1 MTFIDEFQSF
11 QAELEAYYSQYPI
24 PVTEAEQRIDFL
36 VKEHPHATPYE
47 QKSYIYQA
55 AAELCEPHIFRTCPF
70 YFELNTG
77 RARNGITAG
86 FPPEPGIGGAMM
98 RRFDGIEKE
107 FYNWYID
114 YLNENLIQTLFFGDF
129 SHYAVACDNILREG
143 LGGMRKR
150 AAFQMEQSV
159 SERQKGFYRAMI
171 TGLDALIEI
180 SHKFAH
186 KAEDMLLTETE
197 PLIRQRLQRIADT
210 AKRVP
215 EYPPQTFYEAL
226 NTIWFMKE
234 LMIGLEGVGMAIVGH
249 LDRLLWPYYERDSAK
264 GRITRQEAK
273 DLISC
278 MLAITDYKWDL
289 YKEAP
294 SGGVNTTVV
303 VGGCDENGSLIF
315 NDITRMIF
323 EAYMDCR
330 LVDPKLQARISQK
343 HPEEYFDLI
352 AKVSAMGLNVLSIF
366 NDEVM
371 IPAQTSVGKS
381 LSDSR
386 LYVAGGCQEPV
397 LPNVEDNVRANCY
410 INLPAI
416 VNYTLS
422 PEENLLWKRE
432 GLDCK
437 NGRSAENFEAFYQ
450 AVMHNVKITCECMAQ
465 HYNHFQNLWTDYSP
479 LPLYSATITGCI
491 ESGKDLTE
499 GGAKYNFNSLSPT
512 GIGTM
517 IDSLYAIKKAVFE
530 ERNLSLAELNTALK
544 NDFAEAEEVRLYL
557 QNRIPKFG
565 DDDTELN
572 LFAGRVMEDVAQA
585 SSGMANNRGGIYEAS
600 LFSNMGYLEMRN
612 TNATADGRHKGNT
625 LSRGMGPSDQGGS
638 GVISKVIHSLEHLPL
653 SQYPASAV
661 LYLDMPY
668 SPDQADEAVFK
679 AVAKY
684 FLDQGGNVMDLNVVD
699 VNTLKDAQIH
709 PENHQ
714 NLVVRVWGFSAYFVT
729 LDHELQEEIIARQFK
744 Q

>member
-1 MTFIDEFQSF
+1 MAFIDEFQSF
-11 QAELEAYYSQYPI
+11 QTEMEAYYSQYPL
-24 PVTEAEQRIDFL
+24 PVPEAERRINIL
-36 VKEHPHATPYE
+36 TKENPDATPYE

-98 RRFDGIEKE
+98 RRFNGIEKD

-129 SHYAVACDNILREG
+129 SHYAVACDNILHEG
-143 LGGMRKR
+143 LDGMRKR
-150 AAFQMEQSV
+150 ALLQMDKAV
-159 SERQKGFYRAMI
+159 SDRQKGFYRAML

-180 SHKFAH
+180 SHKFAR
-186 KAEDMLLTETE
+186 KAEDMLADETD
-197 PLIRQRLQRIADT
+197 PVVKQRLRRIADT
-210 AKRVP
+210 AWRVP

-234 LMIGLEGVGMAIVGH
+234 LMIALEGVGMAIVGH
-249 LDRLLWPYYERDSAK
+249 LDRLLWPYYEKDLAE

-273 DLISC
+273 DLLAC

-289 YKEAP
+289 YKDAP

-303 VGGCDENGSLIF
+303 VGGCDQNGMLVF

-323 EAYMDCR
+323 EAYMECR
-330 LVDPKLQARISQK
+330 LVDPKLQARVSQK

-352 AKVSAMGLNVLSIF
+352 AEVSAMGLNVLSIF

-371 IPAQTSVGKS
+371 IPAQTSAGKS

-410 INLPAI
+410 INLPII
-416 VNYTLS
+416 VNHTLD
-422 PEENLLWKRE
+422 PEKNLLWQRE
-432 GLDCK
+432 KLD
-437 NGRSAENFEAFYQ
+437 AENGSLSKDFESFYQ
-450 AVMHNVKITCECMAQ
+450 AVIHNVKITCESMAQ
-465 HYNHFQNLWTDYSP
+465 NYNHFQDAWTNYSP

-530 ERNLSLAELNTALK
+530 DNYVSLAELNLALT
-544 NDFAEAEEVRLYL
+544 NDFKGMEELRLYL

-565 DDDTELN
+565 NDTEDLN
-572 LFAGRVMEDVAQA
+572 RFAGRVMKDVARV
-585 SSGMANNRGGIYEAS
+585 SSGMPNNRGGIYEAS

-612 TNATADGRHKGNT
+612 TDATADGRRKGNT

-638 GVISKVIHSLEHLPL
+638 GVVSKVIHSLEHLPL
-653 SQYPASAV
+653 NQYPASAV

-668 SPDQADEAVFK
+668 SPEQADSNIFK
-679 AVAKY
+679 AVVKY
-684 FLDQGGNVMDLNVVD
+684 FISQGGNVMDLNIVD
-699 VNTLKDAQIH
+699 VNTLIDAKIH

-729 LDHELQEEIIARQFK
+729 LDSELQDEIIARQYK